1 MALTEVN
8 SLGLK
13 NSEVK
18 TADIAD
24 ENVTLAKLEHGT
36 SGNNGKFLRAN
47 NGADPTWET
56 VDTSIADDSIVEA
69 KLDVHNAPSTGQYLK
84 YTSNGMEWATAQT
97 GTDPN
102 AMPKAGGTFTG
113 DVTFDNQSDAGK
125 DIIWDES
132 DDALE
137 FADDTKAVFGTGS
150 DLTLQHTS
158 GNSRI
163 THGGAGNLIVEV
175 TTTDSD
181 LYLRAEDKV
190 YIQPNN
196 GDDGIICNAGGST
209 DIYHNNVKKLWTES
223 WGVNIDGNLALGD
236 SEILIFGGSDD
247 FKIYHG
253 GTNTYLDN
261 NTGNL
266 IIRNNVNADVG
277 GDIHIMTHDNEYGI
291 IIEHDG
297 ACTLLHDNATKLVT
311 TSGGISVTGNVV
323 ASNDIEIPNDSGKIK
338 LGTGTDLSIYHNGSD
353 SYIKDSG
360 TGHLKI
366 DGSRVILRNVANDDP
381 MVDCTGGGG
390 VEMYYNGTK
399 HFEIDSSG
407 VVVCAGSQEVT
418 ESSYAGSFTSSS
430 GSTPVG
436 ISLSPTG
443 ATNQQVSCN
452 SYGYEVNVINNISGS
467 GHSAAVHQYRTVNGT
482 EGTLQGDSSGLSI
495 SNNSDYRKKER
506 ITDLTGSLEV
516 IDSLRP
522 RQYYYR
528 AGFGKPT
535 RAHAGFIAHE
545 LESTDLPHLTTGV
558 KDAVVTQEDKNNGLH
573 SGLSVGDPV
582 YQTVAYSNNELIT
595 HLVNAIK
602 ELKTKV
608 TALEST

>member
-1 MALTEVN
+1 
-8 SLGLK
+8 
-13 NSEVK
+13 
-18 TADIAD
+18 
-24 ENVTLAKLEHGT
+24 
-36 SGNNGKFLRAN
+36 
-47 NGADPTWET
+47 
-56 VDTSIADDSIVEA
+56 IVEA

-196 GDDGIICNAGGST
+196 GNDGIICNAGGST

-277 GDIHIMTHDNEYGI
+277 GDI
-291 IIEHDG
+291 
-297 ACTLLHDNATKLVT
+297 
-311 TSGGISVTGNVV
+311 
-323 ASNDIEIPNDSGKIK
+323 
-338 LGTGTDLSIYHNGSD
+338 
-353 SYIKDSG
+353 
-360 TGHLKI
+360 
-366 DGSRVILRNVANDDP
+366 
-381 MVDCTGGGG
+381 
-390 VEMYYNGTK
+390 
-399 HFEIDSSG
+399 
-407 VVVCAGSQEVT
+407 
-418 ESSYAGSFTSSS
+418 
-430 GSTPVG
+430 
-436 ISLSPTG
+436 
-443 ATNQQVSCN
+443 
-452 SYGYEVNVINNISGS
+452 
-467 GHSAAVHQYRTVNGT
+467 
-482 EGTLQGDSSGLSI
+482 
-495 SNNSDYRKKER
+495 
-506 ITDLTGSLEV
+506 
-516 IDSLRP
+516 
-522 RQYYYR
+522 
-528 AGFGKPT
+528 
-535 RAHAGFIAHE
+535 
-545 LESTDLPHLTTGV
+545 
-558 KDAVVTQEDKNNGLH
+558 
-573 SGLSVGDPV
+573 
-582 YQTVAYSNNELIT
+582 
-595 HLVNAIK
+595 
-602 ELKTKV
+602 
-608 TALEST
+608 